1 MKKRKVALIGNPNA
15 GKSTLF
21 NQLTGLNQQVGNFPG
36 VTVDKKTGHFT
47 LDENI
52 PVKLIDLPG
61 TYSLKPHSK
70 DEELVFDLLKD
81 PTHKD
86 YPELIIVVVDFTN
99 LERNLL
105 LYSQVAELNI
115 PCVLVC
121 NMMDLA
127 KNRSIS
133 IDFKALEKELKA
145 PVLAL
150 TAKNGKGITA
160 LKAAIQQCLEQPIE
174 KNLQKTTISF
184 DQITANT
191 TERYQQ
197 IKALLSKCNYGIKST
212 TKLTTTQQLD
222 RFLTHPV
229 LGYLIFTL
237 ILFLVFQ
244 AVFSF
249 AETPMDWIDGSFQ
262 NLSQW
267 MKGNLPAG
275 LFTDLLAEGIIPGI
289 GGVVI
294 FVPQITLLFLFIAIL
309 EESGYMARVVFMMD
323 RLMRPLGL
331 SGRSIVPLVSSVACA
346 IPAIMATRTISNWKD
361 KIITIMVA
369 PLVSCSARIP
379 VYTLLIA
386 LVIPDQRLFG
396 IFNLKGLVLLAL
408 YALGFIA
415 VIVSAVFFKSV
426 IKQKGTSFLIL
437 ELPEY
442 RAPLWKNTLLTL
454 WEKMKTFIWD
464 AGKIIL
470 AVSVVLWAL
479 ASFGPAEAKS
489 KAALAIEN
497 QFNSGEISFIQ
508 KEKALTASALENSYI
523 GIVGKAIEPAIQP
536 LGYDWKIGISLI
548 TSFAAR
554 EVFVGS
560 MATIYSVGEDFE
572 EDRSLIDRMQN
583 EVNATTG
590 KPVYTLATGIS
601 LMLFYAFAMQ
611 CMSTLAIVKR
621 ETKSWKWPMIQ
632 LLYMTTLAYGSALL
646 FYQIFA

>member
-1 MKKRKVALIGNPNA
+1 MYY
-15 GKSTLF
+15 T
-21 NQLTGLNQQVGNFPG
+21 
-36 VTVDKKTGHFT
+36 
-47 LDENI
+47 
-52 PVKLIDLPG
+52 
-61 TYSLKPHSK
+61 
-70 DEELVFDLLKD
+70 
-81 PTHKD
+81 
-86 YPELIIVVVDFTN
+86 DF
-99 LERNLL
+99 
-105 LYSQVAELNI
+105 
-115 PCVLVC
+115 
-121 NMMDLA
+121 
-127 KNRSIS
+127 
-133 IDFKALEKELKA
+133 
-145 PVLAL
+145 
-150 TAKNGKGITA
+150 
-160 LKAAIQQCLEQPIE
+160 
-174 KNLQKTTISF
+174 QK
-184 DQITANT
+184 
-191 TERYQQ
+191 
-197 IKALLSKCNYGIKST
+197 
-212 TKLTTTQQLD
+212 
-222 RFLTHPV
+222 
-229 LGYLIFTL
+229 
-237 ILFLVFQ
+237 
-244 AVFSF
+244 
-249 AETPMDWIDGSFQ
+249 
-262 NLSQW
+262 
-267 MKGNLPAG
+267 
-275 LFTDLLAEGIIPGI
+275 
-289 GGVVI
+289 
-294 FVPQITLLFLFIAIL
+294 
-309 EESGYMARVVFMMD
+309 
-323 RLMRPLGL
+323 
-331 SGRSIVPLVSSVACA
+331 
-346 IPAIMATRTISNWKD
+346 
-361 KIITIMVA
+361 
-369 PLVSCSARIP
+369 
-379 VYTLLIA
+379 
-386 LVIPDQRLFG
+386 
-396 IFNLKGLVLLAL
+396 
-408 YALGFIA
+408 
-415 VIVSAVFFKSV
+415 
-426 IKQKGTSFLIL
+426 SFLIL